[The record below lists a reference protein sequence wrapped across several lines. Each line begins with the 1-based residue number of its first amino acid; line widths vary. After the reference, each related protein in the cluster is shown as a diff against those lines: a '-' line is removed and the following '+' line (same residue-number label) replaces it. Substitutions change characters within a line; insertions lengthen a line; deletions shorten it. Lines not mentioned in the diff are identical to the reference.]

1 MANAL
6 EVTKLSVEFDLPGG
20 RKVVAVDDVSFAVG
34 RGQTIGLVGESGS
47 GKSTIGR
54 AVLGMTPKTQGEIVY
69 GHDAVSGARR
79 KAVGENQMVF
89 QDPYG
94 SLNPRWRIRRSLA
107 EPLVAR
113 RVARDQI
120 AEMVVAAIESV
131 GLNADHLDRLP
142 HEFSGGQR
150 QRISIARALIA
161 RPRVL
166 VADEA
171 VSALDVSVQAQVLNS
186 MKRLQRDHDVATIFI
201 SHDLSVIQFIA
212 DRVIVLYF
220 GQIMEEA
227 PVEVAFAAPRH
238 PYTVALKS
246 ALPSVHERT
255 TEKIRLTGEPPLQHA
270 RVAGCP
276 FASRCPFVVDRCRS
290 ERPELKTLPD
300 SSRVACHLVAA
311 DGAVTYA

>member
-1 MANAL
+1 M
-6 EVTKLSVEFDLPGG
+6 
-20 RKVVAVDDVSFAVG
+20 AVDDVSFTVG

-54 AVLGMTPKTQGEIVY
+54 AVLGMTPKVIGEISY
-69 GHDAVSGARR
+69 GRDSEAVSGSRS
-79 KAVGENQMVF
+79 KDVGENQMVF

-94 SLNPRWRIRRSLA
+94 SLNPRWKIRRSLA

-113 RVARDQI
+113 GVARAQI
-120 AEMVVAAIESV
+120 REMVVEAIESV

-227 PVEVAFAAPRH
+227 PVKVAFEAPRH

-246 ALPSVHERT
+246 ALPSVHVQE
-255 TEKIRLTGEPPLQHA
+255 TEKIRLTGEPPLQHT
-270 RVAGCP
+270 RVTGCP
-276 FASRCPFVVDRCRS
+276 FASRCPFVLDQCRTD
-290 ERPELKTLPD
+290 RPELKILPD
-300 SSRVACHLVAA
+300 SSRVACHRVAA
-311 DGAVTYA
+311 DGTAMYA